1 MIERLTDRWRH
12 VIAGQA
18 AAVATGTLPPDEAYA
33 TSWWPEDFI
42 ARVDAAL
49 ESYERDIAR
58 LDPADDAAV
67 WAAVERVVVALNEAD
82 GGEIETTTRED
93 LCEYI
98 DEALTDAGVDVEAL
112 TRRRGLDSSE
122 LTDEWRD
129 W

>member
-1 MIERLTDRWRH
+1 
-12 VIAGQA
+12 
-18 AAVATGTLPPDEAYA
+18 
-33 TSWWPEDFI
+33 
-42 ARVDAAL
+42 
-49 ESYERDIAR
+49 
-58 LDPADDAAV
+58 
-67 WAAVERVVVALNEAD
+67 VVVALNEAD